1 MESSLGV
8 RGQLILLLVIVFFF
22 FFVALLIV
30 NDGNI
35 LTDRTNERKYLQRKY
50 NDL

>member
-1 MESSLGV
+1 MEPSLGV
-8 RGQLILLLVIVFFF
+8 RGQLILLMVIVFFF
-22 FFVALLIV
+22 FFVVLLIV

>member
-1 MESSLGV
+1 MEPSLGV